1 MTNKQKRVA
10 VIKALDYLIAEGM
23 VVKEGKNYRLKTKKE
38 QQEELNCIK
47 NERE

>member
-23 VVKEGKNYRLKTKKE
+23 VVKEGDSYRLKSKKE
-38 QQEELNCIK
+38 QRYELNSIK